1 MKLCPCL
8 IYMTRPNNI
17 TNRIR
22 GLEQVNNNVP
32 IDLYSINHNLDK
44 LQDEIK
50 IVLNNELI
58 ARNKINNIDN
68 RVRELIETQRA
79 LKEKASLINK
89 FLTQEHKR
97 IKDRT
102 EIYNKKTGFICK
114 QVIKDIKE
122 VIKMNE
128 RTLALSRDLIE
139 QTNN

>member
-1 MKLCPCL
+1 
-8 IYMTRPNNI
+8 MTRPNNI